1 MCILYK
7 HLRVYSFGI
16 TKLEALGEMAN
27 AKQVL
32 CLILLV
38 LLFSKLES
46 RSLEAF
52 IEGKKTL
59 APEGKFCKSNNTFY
73 KS

>member
-1 MCILYK
+1 
-7 HLRVYSFGI
+7 
-16 TKLEALGEMAN
+16 MAN

-38 LLFSKLES
+38 LLFAKFES

-52 IEGKKTL
+52 IERKKTPPKGCSRQL
-59 APEGKFCKSNNTFY
+59 IEKSQLLKVRKRQY
-73 KS
+73 